1 MNDMKKLE
9 RMAMVA
15 IWCIQ
20 ENPAIRPCMVKVTE
34 MLEGVVED
42 PSLRRSM
49 KKVTHDRGAVEVAVP
64 SNPFSFISS
73 LG

>member
-1 MNDMKKLE
+1 MIVTNDEEALSDIRRLD
-9 RMAMVA
+9 RMVMVA

-20 ENPAIRPCMVKVTE
+20 
-34 MLEGVVED
+34 ED